1 MCAHV
6 STDRRILLSGITPD
20 AVLEAGHTEQ
30 VRTFQWMGQA
40 IATGGEDAKICS
52 WREPS
57 SLPLSAGG
65 NGANGGEGDDDVAMD
80 EGR

>member
-1 MCAHV
+1 M
-6 STDRRILLSGITPD
+6 
-20 AVLEAGHTEQ
+20 EAGHAEQ

-57 SLPLSAGG
+57 AGG
-65 NGANGGEGDDDVAMD
+65 GGHGAGGDEVDDDVAMD
-80 EGR
+80 DGR